1 MGFIYKIQ
9 NKLNGKLYIGK
20 TCTTIANRWN
30 HHLDSYSKKDW
41 HLYRAMRKYG
51 IENFIIEPIEQ
62 CPDSLLNEREIYWI
76 EKLNTFYTGYNETL
90 GGEGRTQ
97 ISREDIKHLWE
108 SGLSVKAISEQLGI
122 WSTSVIDILKQLD
135 LYDSNE
141 VAARKQIEI
150 ANSQSNFCILQY
162 TSEGQLVNKY
172 KSVYEASIL
181 TNITAAA
188 IRAAIYQGV
197 GANGYFWIKEG
208 DPLPNFRP
216 IKTYPKRNIKQINFQ
231 GEVVAIYPNAAEAAR
246 QTGANSSGILKACK
260 GQRKTCGG
268 YKWTYD
274 E

>member
-9 NKLNGKLYIGK
+9 NNLDGKLYIGK
-20 TCTTIANRWN
+20 TCTTISNRWN
-30 HHLDSYSKKDW
+30 HHLNDYTKKDW

-51 IENFIIEPIEQ
+51 AENFSIEPIEQ
-62 CPDSLLNEREIYWI
+62 CSDDLLNEREIYWI
-76 EKLNTFYTGYNETL
+76 KKLDTFYNGYNETL
-90 GGEGRTQ
+90 GGEGRLQ
-97 ISREDIKHLWE
+97 ISREEVKDLWE
-108 SGLSVKAISEQLGI
+108 SGLSVKSIAERLDV
-122 WSTSVIDILKQLD
+122 WYTSIIDILKQLEIYNVD
-135 LYDSNE
+135 E

-162 TSEGQLVNKY
+162 TAEGQLVKKY
-172 KSVYEASIL
+172 NSVHEASVK

-216 IKTYPKRNIKQINFQ
+216 IKTYPKRQIKQLTLQ
-231 GEVVAIYPNAAEAAR
+231 GEIVAIYPNAAEAAR
-246 QTGANSSGILKACK
+246 QTGGNASAILKVCK
-260 GQRKTCGG
+260 GQRKTSGG
-268 YKWTYD
+268 FSWRYD